1 MVASAESQASFRA
14 TITRFMAVGFA
25 ALLGVVIST
34 GVLMSMNQQQTHWIM
49 HTYLVQREIAT
60 IRLTVTQLIGVRLSN
75 RLHPHHQGT
84 QEAAA
89 QQVALE
95 NSIHQL
101 AQLTRDNPR
110 QQARIPLLLTGAS
123 QVERQAGLDLPV
135 DTRMGSLSDDPG
147 ERITALCIT
156 MRDEETQVM
165 DYRNGRRSEIARAV
179 FVILALTGVLLLVV
193 ALLAYTTIKSYT
205 REIAASR
212 LALHDANSGLE
223 VAVQERT
230 AELIRVNAEIQRFVY
245 IVSHD
250 LRSPLVNIVGFTTE
264 MENATRVLAGELQKA
279 MADNP
284 LAVSPAIQATITQDM
299 PEAIDF
305 IRTSAKKM
313 DRLINGILQLS
324 RMGRRKLTPEWLD
337 LAALVQGVADT
348 LQLLINQAEASVEIV
363 RPMPELLCDRDALEQ
378 ILANLIENAI
388 KYRQAGRA
396 LHIRVSA
403 ERVGERVL
411 IAVADNGRGID
422 PRDKDRVF
430 DLFRRAGAQ
439 DQQGEGIGLAHVR
452 ALAYRLSGSIS
463 LDSSP
468 GVGSTFTLAL
478 PPHFHENPAFQA

>member
-1 MVASAESQASFRA
+1 MPASTETRQNIRA
-14 TITRFMAVGFA
+14 TIARFMAVGFA

-34 GVLMSMNQQQTHWIM
+34 GVLMAMNQQQTRWIM

-60 IRLTVTQLIGVRLSN
+60 IRLTVTQLIGVRLGN
-75 RLHPHHQGT
+75 RLHPHHQST
-84 QEAAA
+84 QDAAA
-89 QQVALE
+89 LQVALE
-95 NSIHQL
+95 NSIRQL
-101 AQLTRDNPR
+101 AQLTRDSPR
-110 QQARIPLLLTGAS
+110 QQARIPLLLAGAS
-123 QVERQAGLDLPV
+123 EVERQAGLDLPV
-135 DTRMGSLSDDPG
+135 DTRMGPLSDDPG
-147 ERITALCIT
+147 ERIMALCIT

-165 DYRNGRRSEIARAV
+165 DYRNGRRAEIASAV
-179 FVILALTGVLLLVV
+179 FVILTLTAVLLLIV

-212 LALHDANSGLE
+212 LALHEANTGLE
-223 VAVQERT
+223 AAVQERT
-230 AELIRVNAEIQRFVY
+230 AELMRANAEIQRFVY

-264 MENATRVLAGELQKA
+264 MENATRMLEAELQKA
-279 MADNP
+279 MAENP
-284 LAVSPAIQATITQDM
+284 LAISPAVQTTISQDM

-305 IRTSAKKM
+305 IRTSARKM

-337 LAALVQGVADT
+337 LAALVQGVVDT
-348 LQLLINQAEASVEIV
+348 LQLLISQAEASIEIV
-363 RPMPELLCDRDALEQ
+363 RPMPDLLCDRDALEQ

-388 KYRQAGRA
+388 KYRQPGRA

-403 ERVGERVL
+403 ERVDDRVR

-422 PRDKDRVF
+422 PRDNERVF

-463 LDSSP
+463 LNSAL
-468 GVGSTFTLAL
+468 GVGSTFTLLL
-478 PPHFHENPAFQA
+478 PLHFHENPGFQA